1 MKKILVIDDSPLMRR
16 VISDIINATKE
27 YYVAYTATNGIE
39 GLAIIKEHDD
49 IMAVFCD
56 IIMPGMDGIS
66 LLRIIKEEGIKIPF
80 VMCSS
85 SNDTQ
90 NTIAAL
96 ECGAIEF
103 IKKPKNIYHHS
114 KFFDGRIYKA
124 LKIAE
129 EVIVKG
135 YTESRII
142 VPVETEPESKI
153 LENVNSQPVMQVKDK
168 PEQKNHHSKLVA
180 LVCSTGGPRALQHV
194 IPKLPKNLA
203 APVLIVQHMPVGFTA
218 SLAARLDELSQIS
231 VKEAEDGERISN
243 GVCYIA
249 KGGTHLAVTSE
260 HGITRIKFDD
270 TPPIVGLKPCGN
282 IMYDSLHKVPYD
294 EIVCVV
300 LTGMGADGTKG
311 IQELSKH
318 KPIYVIAQDE
328 KSSTVY
334 GMPKAI
340 YDVGLTD
347 CVCDINK
354 VAQEITKKVGVL

>member
-1 MKKILVIDDSPLMRR
+1 MKKILLVDDSPLMRR

-39 GLAIIKEHDD
+39 GLTILKEHDD

-66 LLRIIKEEGIKIPF
+66 LLRIAKEEEMKVPF
-80 VMCSS
+80 IMCSS
-85 SNDTQ
+85 CNDTN
-90 NTIAAL
+90 NTIDAL
-96 ECGAIEF
+96 ESGAVEF
-103 IKKPKNIYHHS
+103 IKKPENIYNHS
-114 KFFDGRIYKA
+114 KYFDGRIYKA
-124 LKIAE
+124 LKAAE
-129 EVIVKG
+129 EVGIRG
-135 YTESRII
+135 YVEPRVISTTPVQS
-142 VPVETEPESKI
+142 VPVVEPSKEI
-153 LENVNSQPVMQVKDK
+153 QPVLHAKK
-168 PEQKNHHSKLVA
+168 KNKSQNYHSKLVA
-180 LVCSTGGPRALQHV
+180 LVCSTGGPRALQYV

-231 VKEAEDGERISN
+231 VKEAEDGERITN

-249 KGGTHLAVTSE
+249 RGGTHLSVASDIGVTK
-260 HGITRIKFDD
+260 IKFDD
-270 TPPIVGLKPCGN
+270 SPPVVGLKPCGN
-282 IMYDSLHKVPYD
+282 IMYDSLHDVPYD

-347 CVCDINK
+347 CVCDINQI
-354 VAQEITKKVGVL
+354 AHEIVKKVGVL